1 MDLKKLL
8 VLSLV
13 VLTILVSAEPAGA
26 LLWPPVIGT
35 CGLGGLFGPFG
46 LDGPFG
52 PYGIYSACGPFAVP
66 FGVTVWRMRTGCSR
80 SRMRVP
86 VLAGIR

>member
-52 PYGIYSACGPFAVP
+52 PYGIYSACGPFAALFGGP
-66 FGVTVWRMRTGCSR
+66 FGGCGLGAFGSGCGF
-80 SRMRVP
+80 P
-86 VLAGIR
+86 C

>member
-8 VLSLV
+8 LLGIIVLAVLLLV
-13 VLTILVSAEPAGA
+13 EPTDAF
-26 LLWPPVIGT
+26 LWPPAIGT

-52 PYGIYSACGPFAVP
+52 PYGIYSACGPFVAPFGVP
-66 FGVTVWRMRTGCSR
+66 FGGCGC
-80 SRMRVP
+80 P
-86 VLAGIR
+86 F